1 MKLGLRT
8 SLQLACA
15 REKSRGPDTGLQSP
29 AVQLDSSH
37 IRGLL
42 LNIFRIQTNGAANAG
57 PFTAPLN
64 PSGKLDRASALPA
77 VSNAPFF
84 FGNWVL
90 MVVSIAFSRL
100 LPQHHQNQVRSLRA
114 HRRRKPTLRRT
125 MFLTQSHPR
134 MFPTQS
140 RFRRSQGEVLDEAGT
155 IVVRHGGRFR
165 RLTSEAP
172 CVHRQVIG
180 AEMLGVVVYS
190 YYVVSL
196 FVFCTGCR
204 SNVTLCCCYL
214 RHWSL
219 MRDCPRASQH
229 GYSAGFVL
237 ISSISGDGDC

>member
-84 FGNWVL
+84 FENLVL

-100 LPQHHQNQVRSLRA
+100 PPQHHQNQVRSLRA

-125 MFLTQSHPR
+125 MFLAQSRPRKFQIQSHL
-134 MFPTQS
+134 
-140 RFRRSQGEVLDEAGT
+140 RRSQGEELDEAGT

-172 CVHRQVIG
+172 CSQTGHRRGDVG
-180 AEMLGVVVYS
+180 CS
-190 YYVVSL
+190 P
-196 FVFCTGCR
+196 VFILCCISFSCFALPIER
-204 SNVTLCCCYL
+204 YLCCCYL

-219 MRDCPRASQH
+219 MKDCPRASRH
-229 GYSAGFVL
+229 GYSAEFVL